1 MPSSLTARVIYT
13 GAAGSGESNI
23 HRWIIENDYLEAVI
37 TLPNQMFYNTGI
49 FTYIWIVSNRKPEA
63 RQDKVQLINAVDF
76 FLKMKKSLGDK
87 RNEIDDGKD
96 GKNLI
101 ANSYFIGLASSK
113 KRKDKEGIVEELQA
127 GYKL

>member
-1 MPSSLTARVIYT
+1 
-13 GAAGSGESNI
+13 
-23 HRWIIENDYLEAVI
+23 
-37 TLPNQMFYNTGI
+37 MFYNTGI

-63 RQDKVQLINAVDF
+63 RQDKVQLINAADF
-76 FLKMKKSLGDK
+76 FVKMKKSLGDK
-87 RNEIDDGKD
+87 RNEIGDGKD

>member
-1 MPSSLTARVIYT
+1 
-13 GAAGSGESNI
+13 
-23 HRWIIENDYLEAVI
+23 
-37 TLPNQMFYNTGI
+37 
-49 FTYIWIVSNRKPEA
+49 
-63 RQDKVQLINAVDF
+63 
-76 FLKMKKSLGDK
+76 MKKSLVDK

-113 KRKDKEGIVEELQA
+113 KRKDKEGFVEELQA